1 MIVGVLLGILIG
13 VIGTGYMAF
22 ARQQQAHIEAV
33 SFIQGVLDRE
43 RAECKVYRN
52 LLFPVLA
59 KAQPTLSTE
68 HTVAAQLE
76 KYPNKQA
83 FDRPVL
89 DKRTPFRI
97 RFKQGM
103 AKLNTKQRN
112 TDALAAALAKQPSQE
127 KTNV

>member
-13 VIGTGYMAF
+13 VIAVGYFAF
-22 ARQQQAHIEAV
+22 IGQRLAHQEAL
-33 SFIQGVLDRE
+33 SFVVGQLERE
-43 RAECKVYRN
+43 RTESKVFRN

-59 KAQPTLSTE
+59 KTQPEVRTLDDIKKDLPSYSGK
-68 HTVAAQLE
+68 LIS
-76 KYPNKQA
+76 K
-83 FDRPVL
+83 DVL

>member
-33 SFIQGVLDRE
+33 NFIQGVLDRE

-52 LLFPVLA
+52 LLFPVLSRVDQA
-59 KAQPTLSTE
+59 EPIKELIPRTI
-68 HTVAAQLE
+68 E
-76 KYPNKQA
+76 KIAPK
-83 FDRPVL
+83 PVL
-89 DKRTPFRI
+89 DRRVPFRI